1 MLAVSWKRLEIEL
14 FGEIP
19 EAAHDRIETVS
30 APLDVLFRTAGVAIA
45 LVFLLV
51 VALRGGWRER
61 GDLLLVVACAAA
73 YLVCSA
79 PTRPCCSSPWTLPLL
94 SGAIAVPFAFWRLA
108 RVVLDDEPRVP
119 PLAWIGLVIQ
129 LGSGWLA
136 AGDYLEAPPAARMA
150 AAVVNKAVG
159 FCFLGAALYCVW
171 SSWDG
176 DLVEPRR
183 KLRWALVAYLVAYGL
198 TIMLAEVYLLGER
211 PPAWLDQVN
220 AAAIALTLLATL
232 LFLVQPRPTAM
243 DTLFAPRTIPA
254 PPAPSPS
261 LPESGDEL
269 LLQRLHQLM
278 EGQKLYREP
287 DLSVGSLAQRVGVPE
302 YLLRRLI
309 HERLGHRNFAA
320 FVNELR
326 LREVAER
333 LADAQLAR
341 RPILTLALEAGFGS
355 IGPFNRAFRDRYGVT
370 PTAYRAAA
378 TGGDTSSDLVR
389 AQ

>member
-1 MLAVSWKRLEIEL
+1 M
-14 FGEIP
+14 
-19 EAAHDRIETVS
+19 
-30 APLDVLFRTAGVAIA
+30 
-45 LVFLLV
+45 
-51 VALRGGWRER
+51 
-61 GDLLLVVACAAA
+61 
-73 YLVCSA
+73 
-79 PTRPCCSSPWTLPLL
+79 
-94 SGAIAVPFAFWRLA
+94 
-108 RVVLDDEPRVP
+108 VLDDDSSVA

-136 AGDYLEAPPAARMA
+136 AADYFEAPTAARMA

-159 FCFLGAALYCVW
+159 FCFLGAALYRAW

-211 PPAWLDQVN
+211 PPAWLDLAN
-220 AAAIALTLLATL
+220 AAAIDLTLLATL
-232 LFLVQPRPTAM
+232 IFLVQSRPAAM
-243 DTLFAPRTIPA
+243 DTLFAPRTIPP
-254 PPAPSPS
+254 PPAANPP
-261 LPESGDEL
+261 LPESGDEP
-269 LLQRLHQLM
+269 LLQRLQQLM

-287 DLSVGSLAQRVGVPE
+287 GLSVGSLAQRVGVPE

-355 IGPFNRAFRDRYGVT
+355 IGPFNRAFRDRFGVT
-370 PTAYRAAA
+370 PTVYRA
-378 TGGDTSSDLVR
+378 TSVGGDCPAEGGSMPTP
-389 AQ
+389 AGATPP